1 MMPKKV
7 LKKGL
12 PLDKR
17 LQSFGVNN
25 NKFHS
30 TILRYEV
37 HYASVLKGA
46 VSNATFR
53 TKFHYRTWRHSF
65 FVPYAYYSQIL
76 SICTNDLTFFFRC
89 W

>member
-17 LQSFGVNN
+17 LQSFGVSN

-53 TKFHYRTWRHSF
+53 IKFYCRTRF
-65 FVPYAYYSQIL
+65 IFLCRMPIVAYTQYVH
-76 SICTNDLTFFFRC
+76 
-89 W
+89 